1 MSTSLRIFLIIAAAG
16 LVTWILGQIRRLK
29 VKMEDAIFWTV
40 FATVIVLMAVFPQ
53 IPYKLCGLFGIS
65 SPANFVWLLVI
76 GLLAE
81 KIFTLSMQV
90 SLLQEKVSVLSAE
103 IALRSHASDIIDGR
117 LTQQVAEAQLAA
129 EDLQQ
134 NAGT

>member
-1 MSTSLRIFLIIAAAG
+1 MSTALRIFLIIAATV
-16 LVTWILGQIRRLK
+16 LITWIFSQIRRLK

-40 FATVIVLMAVFPQ
+40 FATVIVLMAIFPQ

-65 SPANFVWLLVI
+65 SPANFVWMLVI

-90 SLLQEKVSVLSAE
+90 SLLEEKVSVLTAE
-103 IALRSHASDIIDGR
+103 IALRSHASDIKDGR
-117 LTQQVAEAQLAA
+117 LTQQVAEAQLVA

-134 NAGT
+134 NSGI

>member
-1 MSTSLRIFLIIAAAG
+1 MSISLRIFLIIAAA
-16 LVTWILGQIRRLK
+16 VMIIWILRQIRRLK
-29 VKMEDAIFWTV
+29 VKMEDAIFWTI
-40 FATVIVLMAVFPQ
+40 FATLIVLMAVFPQ
-53 IPYKLCGLFGIS
+53 IPYFLCRVFGIS

-90 SLLQEKVSVLSAE
+90 SLLQEKVSVLTAE
-103 IALRSHASDIIDGR
+103 IALRSHAADIKDGR

-129 EDLQQ
+129 EELQQ
-134 NAGT
+134 NSGL